1 MRTLKNLF
9 AEFIGC
15 ILYAVG
21 ISYFI
26 TPCDIAPGGVSGVS
40 LILNYIYDLPIGT
53 VSFILNIPI
62 LILGYFYLNKKVI
75 LRSLRIIFI
84 SSLLLDLVAGIVAP
98 FSGER
103 LLGAVFGG
111 LLVGIGI
118 GAIFYVGGTTGGT
131 DILSH
136 IAKKKFP
143 SVRIGNAILA
153 IDCVIIIASML
164 VFKELESGLYG
175 IISLFCTT
183 KMIDA
188 IIYGTDSGSMIMIV
202 SDKAEEISDY
212 ITKKMERGITIW
224 DCHGGYSLKKHSLLM
239 CAIRIRQL
247 SALKAAVKEIDDKA
261 FMICMRSTDIYGE
274 GFD

>member
-1 MRTLKNLF
+1 MRTLKNLS
-9 AEFIGC
+9 AEFLGC

-40 LILNYIYDLPIGT
+40 LILNYLYALPIGT

-62 LILGYFYLNKKVI
+62 LILGYFYLNKRVI
-75 LRSLRIIFI
+75 LRSLRIIFV
-84 SSLLLDLVAGIVAP
+84 SSLLLDIVSGITVP
-98 FSGER
+98 FGGER

-118 GAIFYVGGTTGGT
+118 GVIFYVGGTTGGT

-136 IAKKKFP
+136 IVKKKFP
-143 SVRIGNAILA
+143 SVRIGTAILA
-153 IDCVIIIASML
+153 IDCIIITVSML

-188 IIYGTDSGSMIMIV
+188 VIYGTDSASTIMIV
-202 SDKAEEISDY
+202 SDKAEEISRY
-212 ITKKMERGITIW
+212 ITTKMERGITIW
-224 DCHGGYSLKKHSLLM
+224 DCHGGYSLKNHSLLM

-247 SALKAAVKEIDDKA
+247 SAVKSAVREIDSNA

-274 GFD
+274 GFE